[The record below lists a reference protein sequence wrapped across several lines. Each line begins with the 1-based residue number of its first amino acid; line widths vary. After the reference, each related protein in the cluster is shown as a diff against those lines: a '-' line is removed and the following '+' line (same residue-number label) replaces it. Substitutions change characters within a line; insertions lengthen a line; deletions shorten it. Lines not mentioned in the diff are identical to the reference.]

1 MTKVLQLLEK
11 DSSVL
16 IHIINLY
23 ILAIKM
29 YKQISGSS
37 PLIMNEILYI
47 I

>member
-1 MTKVLQLLEK
+1 MTKVLQRLEK

-23 ILAIKM
+23 TLAIKM
-29 YKQISGSS
+29 YKKLSESS
-37 PLIMNEILYI
+37 PLFMNEILYI